1 MADLNDL
8 WVLPSEVGIRFD
20 ICDESNALYD
30 PEEQMIVMCY
40 ELIGDY
46 SSPKWVVWCAPSG
59 ATPHQGFQPSR
70 SLQLI

>member
-30 PEEQMIVMCY
+30 PEEQMILTC
-40 ELIGDY
+40 
-46 SSPKWVVWCAPSG
+46 SP
-59 ATPHQGFQPSR
+59 T
-70 SLQLI
+70 